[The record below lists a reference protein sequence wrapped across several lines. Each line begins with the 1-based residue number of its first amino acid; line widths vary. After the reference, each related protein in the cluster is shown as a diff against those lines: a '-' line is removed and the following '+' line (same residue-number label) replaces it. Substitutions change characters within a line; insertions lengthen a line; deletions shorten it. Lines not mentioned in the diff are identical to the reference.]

1 VGHCQQIPECLSL
14 TGSPALPCFNW
25 TFAMTD
31 TPITPIS
38 PVETRLR
45 GDGVRIVYDQLKTE
59 ILTLALA
66 PGQHLDETNLANR
79 FKMSRS
85 PIREAIIRLAGEGL
99 LVTLSN
105 RATQVAPLDLL
116 GFPKYIEALDLL
128 QRANTRLAA
137 AHRSDSDIAAI
148 RLRMAEFEAA
158 VRRNDYLEMSEAN
171 LRFHVAIAEAGRN
184 PYLTREYERL
194 LSEGRRMLHLH
205 FDYLSR
211 SQDEFLL
218 TDEHPRILQ
227 AIIDRDVERADDLAH
242 DHTRQFRDRFLQYMR
257 QNSASEMR
265 LARSLS

>member
-1 VGHCQQIPECLSL
+1 
-14 TGSPALPCFNW
+14 
-25 TFAMTD
+25 MTD
-31 TPITPIS
+31 KTAAKTTPT
-38 PVETRLR
+38 ETRLR
-45 GDGVRIVYDQLKTE
+45 GDGVRIVYDKLKTE
-59 ILTLALA
+59 ILTLTLA

-99 LVTLSN
+99 LITLSN

-116 GFPKYIEALDLL
+116 GFPKYIEALDLV

-137 AHRSDSDIAAI
+137 IHRNEADLDAI
-148 RLRMAEFEAA
+148 RKRMADFEIA
-158 VRRNDYLEMSEAN
+158 VRRNDYLEMSETN
-171 LRFHVAIAEAGRN
+171 LRFHVAVAEAGRN

-218 TDEHPRILQ
+218 TDEHEQILQ

-242 DHTRQFRDRFLQYMR
+242 EHTRQFRDRFLQYMR
-257 QNSASEMR
+257 QNSAAEMR